1 MPDPRLDQLIADV
14 RSVNSEVRLIQEKL
28 RFLDK
33 VKIEGHG
40 KLIVSGAEL
49 KVNASVDIKTLLNR
63 IQTLEDN
70 QP

>member
-1 MPDPRLDQLIADV
+1 MPDPRLDQLKQDV
-14 RSVNSEVRLIQEKL
+14 QKLTSELQAIQEKL

-33 VKIEGHG
+33 IKIEGHG
-40 KLIVSGAEL
+40 KLIMSGAEL

-63 IQTLEDN
+63 IQALEDN